1 MDSRH
6 HCQQQLKLCDSK
18 TATRFSAG
26 ALSKTMCRCSSTV
39 RSQILFRTQAM
50 VLHAPID
57 KYFTLFYLLAVPHS
71 QTHGLVPV
79 SMADR
84 SLVSTTDCILLNQ
97 SNYRKENKPE
107 IVKLPPLRPAPECQ
121 PYFWLQQVS
130 LTCKFKGAT
139 NGNTKAP
146 LNRAAKVV
154 HLSFPPLSDIDNR
167 AGSHQALK
175 CLKEIIN
182 LADICAQI
190 HASFDL
196 VKWFFEVIKSIHF
209 TL

>member
-1 MDSRH
+1 MVNCATWTLFASFRQLRQSSGKSSWILPLHLQLFTSFFFFFKSLVFMDSRH

-97 SNYRKENKPE
+97 SNYRK
-107 IVKLPPLRPAPECQ
+107 
-121 PYFWLQQVS
+121 
-130 LTCKFKGAT
+130 
-139 NGNTKAP
+139 
-146 LNRAAKVV
+146 
-154 HLSFPPLSDIDNR
+154 
-167 AGSHQALK
+167 
-175 CLKEIIN
+175 
-182 LADICAQI
+182 
-190 HASFDL
+190 
-196 VKWFFEVIKSIHF
+196 
-209 TL
+209 